1 MNAITVRPPLF
12 KQHKSRT
19 VPGITGLSNYRY
31 SLKRLVTKGKHM
43 SNFTPAEIEYLNS
56 QRLGRL
62 ATVNSEGEP
71 HVVPVGFRYN
81 PALDT
86 IDIGGRDIAQTRK
99 FRDAARYGRVA
110 FVVDD
115 VLPPWKPR
123 GIEIRGTVQGL
134 PEGGK
139 AIVEAFSPE
148 ILRITPTRIISFGL
162 NSDIVRPGEG
172 RVDYSSRKVG

>member
-1 MNAITVRPPLF
+1 
-12 KQHKSRT
+12 
-19 VPGITGLSNYRY
+19 
-31 SLKRLVTKGKHM
+31 M
-43 SNFTPAEIEYLNS
+43 SKFTPEEIAYLQS

-62 ATVNSEGEP
+62 ATVSEKGEP
-71 HVVPVGFRYN
+71 HVVPVSFRYN
-81 PALDT
+81 PEQDS
-86 IDIGGRDIAQTRK
+86 IDIGGHNIAATK
-99 FRDAARYGRVA
+99 KYRDAVRYGRVA
-110 FVVDD
+110 LVVDD

-123 GIEIRGTVQGL
+123 MIEVRGTVEGL

-139 AIVEAFSPE
+139 EIMEAFSPE

>member
-1 MNAITVRPPLF
+1 
-12 KQHKSRT
+12 
-19 VPGITGLSNYRY
+19 
-31 SLKRLVTKGKHM
+31 M
-43 SNFTPAEIEYLNS
+43 SKFTPEEIAYLQS

-62 ATVNSEGEP
+62 ATVSEKGEP

-81 PALDT
+81 PEQDS
-86 IDIGGRDIAQTRK
+86 IDIGGHNIVPTK
-99 FRDAARYGRVA
+99 KYRDAVRYGRVA

-123 GIEIRGTVQGL
+123 MIEVRGTVQGL
-134 PEGGK
+134 LEGGK

>member
-1 MNAITVRPPLF
+1 M
-12 KQHKSRT
+12 
-19 VPGITGLSNYRY
+19 
-31 SLKRLVTKGKHM
+31 M
-43 SNFTPAEIEYLNS
+43 SKFTPEEIAYFQS

-62 ATVNSEGEP
+62 ATVSEKGEL

-81 PALDT
+81 PEQDS
-86 IDIGGRDIAQTRK
+86 IDIGGHNIVPTK
-99 FRDAARYGRVA
+99 KYRDAVRYGRVA

-123 GIEIRGTVQGL
+123 MIEVRGTVEGL

>member
-1 MNAITVRPPLF
+1 M
-12 KQHKSRT
+12 
-19 VPGITGLSNYRY
+19 
-31 SLKRLVTKGKHM
+31 M
-43 SNFTPAEIEYLNS
+43 SKFTPEEIAYLQS

-62 ATVNSEGEP
+62 ATVSEKGEP

-81 PALDT
+81 PEQDS
-86 IDIGGRDIAQTRK
+86 IDIGGHNIVPTK
-99 FRDAARYGRVA
+99 KYRDAVRYGRVA

-123 GIEIRGTVQGL
+123 MIEVRGTVQGL

-139 AIVEAFSPE
+139 EIMEAFSPE

-172 RVDYSSRKVG
+172 RVDFSSRKVG

>member
-1 MNAITVRPPLF
+1 
-12 KQHKSRT
+12 
-19 VPGITGLSNYRY
+19 
-31 SLKRLVTKGKHM
+31 M
-43 SNFTPAEIEYLNS
+43 SKFTPEEIAYLQS

-62 ATVNSEGEP
+62 ATVSEKGEP

-81 PALDT
+81 PEQDS
-86 IDIGGRDIAQTRK
+86 IDIGGHNIVPTK
-99 FRDAARYGRVA
+99 KYRDAVRYGRVA

-115 VLPPWKPR
+115 VLLPWKPR
-123 GIEIRGTVQGL
+123 MIEVRGTVQGL

-162 NSDIVRPGEG
+162 NSDIVRPGARIVARAG
-172 RVDYSSRKVG
+172 AVRLLRRTLGSRRGQTVERN

>member
-1 MNAITVRPPLF
+1 
-12 KQHKSRT
+12 
-19 VPGITGLSNYRY
+19 
-31 SLKRLVTKGKHM
+31 M
-43 SNFTPAEIEYLNS
+43 SKFTPQEIAYLQS

-62 ATVNSEGEP
+62 ATVSEMGEP

-81 PALDT
+81 PETDT
-86 IDIGGRDIAQTRK
+86 IDIGGHSLASTK
-99 FRDAARYGRVA
+99 KYRDALRYGRVA

-115 VLPPWKPR
+115 VQPPWKPR
-123 GIEIRGTVQGL
+123 MIEIRGTVQGL

-139 AIVEAFSPE
+139 AIIETFAPE

-162 NSDIVRPGEG
+162 NSDIVQPREG

>member
-1 MNAITVRPPLF
+1 
-12 KQHKSRT
+12 
-19 VPGITGLSNYRY
+19 
-31 SLKRLVTKGKHM
+31 M
-43 SNFTPAEIEYLNS
+43 SKFTPEEIAYLQS

-62 ATVNSEGEP
+62 ATVSEKGEP

-81 PALDT
+81 PEQDS
-86 IDIGGRDIAQTRK
+86 IDIGGHNIVPTK
-99 FRDAARYGRVA
+99 KYRDAVRYGRVA

-123 GIEIRGTVQGL
+123 MIEVRGTVQGL

-139 AIVEAFSPE
+139 EIMEAFSPE

-172 RVDYSSRKVG
+172 RVDFSSRKVG

>member
-1 MNAITVRPPLF
+1 M
-12 KQHKSRT
+12 
-19 VPGITGLSNYRY
+19 
-31 SLKRLVTKGKHM
+31 M
-43 SNFTPAEIEYLNS
+43 SKFTPEEIAYFQS

-62 ATVNSEGEP
+62 ATVSEKGEP

-81 PALDT
+81 PEQDS
-86 IDIGGRDIAQTRK
+86 IDIGGHNIVPTK
-99 FRDAARYGRVA
+99 KYRDAVRYGRVA

-123 GIEIRGTVQGL
+123 MIEVRGTVEGL